1 MPSLGNV
8 KFHEVPLTA
17 LELEAMCTCV
27 LLCLALLLLGG
38 VGAGH
43 ALVQQPHAGPSPL
56 HHVQRGLHQA
66 RAHHPVVDPPLRAQ
80 RLALVSS
87 SQL

>member
-1 MPSLGNV
+1 MVSRHKISRSPVYSSRLDAV
-8 KFHEVPLTA
+8 
-17 LELEAMCTCV
+17 CTCV

-80 RLALVSS
+80 MLALVSS